1 MPMQS
6 TFPERRTLAWAR
18 GIRNFMVGAD
28 GITGAAMVEFA
39 VFVPAFAFMVVYLL
53 DFGFYTFRQMEVQH
67 AAQAGAQYA
76 IAYGGYPSSTLCPG
90 ASCPI
95 SLAVANDSN
104 DPKFPIIASP
114 APVEFCGCP
123 SSSGVTQI
131 ATGKSAC
138 SATNT
143 GSCPIPNNAT
153 CSGGAGTYV
162 TVSAQGTY
170 TPLVAPLPGGL
181 FSTKS
186 SYTLSA
192 CATVRVQ

>member
-6 TFPERRTLAWAR
+6 TFPERRTRAWAR
-18 GIRNFMVGAD
+18 GIRNFMVGPD

-39 VFVPAFAFMVVYLL
+39 ILAPAIAFIVVYLL

-90 ASCPI
+90 GASCPI

-104 DPKFPIIASP
+104 DPKFPISASP
-114 APVEFCGCP
+114 APVQFCGCP

-131 ATGKSAC
+131 ATGKGAC

-143 GSCPIPNNAT
+143 GSCQQPNPT
-153 CSGGAGTYV
+153 CTGGQPSGTYV

-170 TPLVAPLPGGL
+170 TPLVAPLNGGL

-186 SYTLSA
+186 S
-192 CATVRVQ
+192 

>member
-1 MPMQS
+1 MNKKGTRPLWYS
-6 TFPERRTLAWAR
+6 VRDVLSGPD
-18 GIRNFMVGAD
+18 GAA
-28 GITGAAMVEFA
+28 GAAMVEFA
-39 VFVPAFAFMVVYLL
+39 ILAPAIAFIVVYLL

-76 IAYGGYPSSTLCPG
+76 IANDGFPSNCPG
-90 ASCPI
+90 ASCSI
-95 SLAVANDSN
+95 STAVSEDSN
-104 DPKFPIIASP
+104 DPKFPISATP
-114 APVEFCGCP
+114 APVQFCGCP
-123 SSSGVTQI
+123 SSSGVTQVS
-131 ATGKSAC
+131 TGNSAC

-143 GSCPIPNNAT
+143 GSCPQPNPACT
-153 CSGGAGTYV
+153 GGQLSGTYV

-170 TPLVAPLPGGL
+170 TPLVAPLNGGL